1 MSADLQFFLDA
12 KAAGQFKHV
21 DAQKVHRMNEELGA
35 GDLMILICGDCKHSR
50 DQIGHI
56 FKTFESMNPH
66 LLAFN
71 GGPLKADGICNVRNA
86 GFAQDEILEGL
97 EAKPHIGQVLLIN
110 HYPCAIAA
118 KARMTVRDQIVS
130 QLTVKRRLRE
140 RIGVRTPAVKI
151 GLLYHVFYEGQTA
164 EEARR
169 MYYFCNEGM
178 QNYLN
183 STTDQ
188 RLKLGVA

>member
-1 MSADLQFFLDA
+1 MSADLKFFFEA
-12 KAAGQFKHV
+12 KAAGEFKHM
-21 DAQKVHRMNEELGA
+21 DAAKVHRINAELSA
-35 GDLMILICGDCKHSR
+35 GDLVILICGDCKHSR

-56 FKTFESMNPH
+56 FRTFESMDPH

-71 GGPLKADGICNVRNA
+71 GGPLKADGLCNVRNA
-86 GFAQDEILEGL
+86 GLAQDEILEAL

-130 QLTVKRRLRE
+130 QLTVKRHLRE
-140 RIGVRTPAVKI
+140 RIGFRTPAVKI
-151 GLLYHVFYEGQTA
+151 GLLYHVFYEGQSP

-169 MYYFCNEGM
+169 MYYFCNDGM
-178 QNYLN
+178 QTYLDA
-183 STTDQ
+183 TPDH
-188 RLKLGVA
+188 RLKVGVA